1 MFSHGQDGFHAL
13 AGARLLGE
21 RKRGFETFRAQPGTR
36 IETEKIFFI
45 WIPRNALKS
54 PKSAKRI
61 QGKPF
66 AGGKGAYGTVLRHY
80 HALFIILPSAQGP
93 LYADRVKTPEL
104 ATRLA
109 GRALAQILQG
119 SRGPQQL

>member
-1 MFSHGQDGFHAL
+1 MDRMGSTPLPARACL
-13 AGARLLGE
+13 ARENGGLRRSAHNLGRE
-21 RKRGFETFRAQPGTR
+21 LKR
-36 IETEKIFFI
+36 KIFFI